1 LAKPTKL
8 VLMGR
13 VLAPWGLKG
22 AVKVQRFGSS
32 LWKFSEW
39 WVGEPGKHRKVAVA
53 ECREHGGHL
62 VARFEGCTS
71 PEEAAA
77 FRGAEVAIER
87 KDLPKTAEHEFYQAD
102 VVGFEVVNAQGEI
115 LGRVK
120 EFFSA
125 GAHDVMRVEHGDRE
139 RLLPVAGD
147 VIRKIDLQAGRVEV
161 EWGADW

>member
-1 LAKPTKL
+1 LAAPTKL

-13 VLAPWGLKG
+13 VLAPWGVKG
-22 AVKVQRFGSS
+22 TVKIKPYGRN

-39 WVGEPGKHRKVAVA
+39 WVGWPGKHRKVAVT
-53 ECREHGGHL
+53 ECREHGGYL
-62 VARFEGCTS
+62 VARFEGCAS
-71 PEEAAA
+71 PEDARAYC
-77 FRGAEVAIER
+77 GAEVALER

-102 VVGFEVVNAQGEI
+102 VIGFEVVNSQGEV

-125 GAHDVMRVEHGDRE
+125 GVHDVMRVEHEGGE

-147 VIRKIDLQAGRVEV
+147 VIRKIDLEAGRVEV
-161 EWGADW
+161 EWEADW

>member
-1 LAKPTKL
+1 MAAPTKL
-8 VLMGR
+8 VVMGR
-13 VLAPWGLKG
+13 VLAPWGVKG
-22 AVKVQRFGSS
+22 AVKIERFGAS

-53 ECREHGGHL
+53 ECREHGVYL
-62 VARFEGCTS
+62 VARFEGCAN
-71 PEEAAA
+71 PEQAGKY
-77 FRGAEVAIER
+77 RGAEIALER
-87 KDLPKTAEHEFYQAD
+87 KDLPTTAEHEFYQGD
-102 VVGFEVVNAQGEI
+102 VIGFEVVNARGEI

-125 GAHDVMRVEHGDRE
+125 GVHDVMRVEHEGGE

-147 VIRKIDLQAGRVEV
+147 VIQRIDLEAGRVEV